1 MMDDDALN
9 DGVTDTPEEREL
21 LRRLASL
28 PQEAEPERDLW
39 PGIAARIATPPQ
51 TAARPPRR
59 ARFLAQAAAALL
71 LFASGVAVGRSWS
84 SGDSTPQARQDRD
97 PLAAAVEVQRT
108 GTEYVAALRSLAE
121 RPGNAG
127 SREQGC
133 EAALSTL
140 FGAAHE
146 LVRLKPGDA
155 RTTEILNAVSSA
167 EIRTVR
173 F

>member
-1 MMDDDALN
+1 MMDDDVVN
-9 DGVTDTPEEREL
+9 DTPEEREL

-28 PQEAEPERDLW
+28 PQEAEPERELW
-39 PGIAARIATPPQ
+39 PGIAARIAAPAGT
-51 TAARPPRR
+51 TVRPRR

-71 LFASGVAVGRSWS
+71 LFASGVAVGRSWHS
-84 SGDSTPQARQDRD
+84 NDAPPAWPQRD

-121 RPGNAG
+121 RSDSPGI
-127 SREQGC
+127 RKQGR

-146 LVRLKPGDA
+146 LVRLTPGDA
-155 RTTEILNAVSSA
+155 RATDILNTVSSA

>member
-1 MMDDDALN
+1 MMDDDV
-9 DGVTDTPEEREL
+9 VTDTPEEREL

-39 PGIAARIATPPQ
+39 PGIAARIAAPAGT
-51 TAARPPRR
+51 TARPRR

-84 SGDSTPQARQDRD
+84 SGDGTPHTRQGRD

-108 GTEYVAALRSLAE
+108 GTEYVAALHTLAE
-121 RPGNAG
+121 QTKSPRT
-127 SREQGC
+127 REQGR
-133 EAALSTL
+133 EAAFSAL

-146 LVRLKPGDA
+146 LVRMKPGDA
-155 RTTEILNAVSSA
+155 RATDILNTVSSA

>member
-1 MMDDDALN
+1 MMDDDV
-9 DGVTDTPEEREL
+9 VTDTPEEREL

-39 PGIAARIATPPQ
+39 PGLAARIAAPTE

-71 LFASGVAVGRSWS
+71 LFASGIAVGRSWHS
-84 SGDSTPQARQDRD
+84 NDAPQTHPQRDS
-97 PLAAAVEVQRT
+97 LAAAVEVQRT
-108 GTEYVAALRSLAE
+108 GTAYVAALRSLAE
-121 RPGNAG
+121 RPGSPG
-127 SREQGC
+127 TREQGC

-155 RTTEILNAVSSA
+155 RATEILNTVSSA
-167 EIRTVR
+167 EIRTTR